1 MPSTALNPVRARD
14 VARLTGRRAHRCT
27 LRRVVAIGA
36 AVAVVIA
43 VTVIAGTAATAGP
56 TAATEQA
63 AWVAED
69 PRTYSATHTSG
80 RYGWIM
86 VRLAGVGRDELSE
99 LITEGW
105 RLTAPARLTRSAR

>member
-1 MPSTALNPVRARD
+1 LEIALALPGVSAQPSGDHTAVR
-14 VARLTGRRAHRCT
+14 VSGRGFGYLLPDGSQLMVKAT
-27 LRRVVAIGA
+27 LA
-36 AVAVVIA
+36 
-43 VTVIAGTAATAGP
+43 
-56 TAATEQA
+56 EQA

-69 PRTYSATHTSG
+69 PKTYSATHTSG

-86 VRLAGVGRDELSE
+86 VRLARVGWDELSE